1 MGIYFKRYF
10 WIVPLVTTMLCSY
23 LAARAATAI
32 ADAKLGED
40 ETLPK
45 QAPPRRPKPLAPQK
59 PLASKD
65 ADVIIARNMFC
76 STCEPPKATDDD
88 KKPVED
94 SNHPPNTSLP
104 LLLSA
109 TVVASRP
116 AFSSATIINT
126 QTFKSGSYGV
136 GDEIPD
142 AGTIVLIMPKWV
154 HFKNKATNRLERVEL
169 GGTSSPPPAV
179 AAAAPPP
186 PPAPPP
192 EGGNPEAD
200 LASAVDRGV
209 KRVDDSHYEIDR
221 ALVDK
226 ILGDPA
232 TVMRQ
237 ARIVPSIVNGKPNGF
252 KMYAIRP
259 NSVFAKI
266 GMQNGDTISSING
279 FDMTSPDKALEV
291 YTKVRSASA
300 LSVSIVR
307 RGQPVSME
315 YSIK

>member
-1 MGIYFKRYF
+1 GVAMGIWFKRYF

-40 ETLPK
+40 EVVPK
-45 QAPPRRPKPLAPQK
+45 QAPRPRKPIAPQK

-65 ADVIIARNMFC
+65 ADVVIARNMFC
-76 STCEPPKATDDD
+76 STCEPPKPADTPAG
-88 KKPVED
+88 PVD
-94 SNHPPNTSLP
+94 TSGRPPNTSLP

-109 TVVASRP
+109 TVVASRHE
-116 AFSSATIINT
+116 FSSATIINT

-136 GDEIPD
+136 DDEIPD
-142 AGTIVLIMPKWV
+142 AGRIVLIRPKWV
-154 HFKNKATNRLERVEL
+154 EFRNRATNRIERVEL
-169 GGTSSPPPAV
+169 GGTSSPPPPV
-179 AAAAPPP
+179 VAAAPPP
-186 PPAPPP
+186 PPTPTPPP
-192 EGGNPEAD
+192 EGANPEAE
-200 LASAVDRGV
+200 LTAAVDKGV
-209 KRVDDSHYEIDR
+209 KRIDDGHYEIDR
-221 ALVDK
+221 SLVEK
-226 ILGDPA
+226 LLGDPA

-259 NSVFAKI
+259 TSVFAKI
-266 GMQNGDTISSING
+266 GLQNGDTISSING

-291 YTKVRSASA
+291 YTKVRSASN

-307 RGQPVSME
+307 RGQPV
-315 YSIK
+315 